1 MQWLEGLQQSIDYI
15 EENILEKLDY
25 EYLAR
30 YTNMSVFY
38 YQRMFSV
45 LVGIS
50 VGEYIRNRRLTLAGL
65 ELTTSNSKIID
76 IAFKYGYETAESF
89 TKAFVRFHGITPSIA
104 RKGNLNL
111 KSFSRITLK
120 ISLDGG
126 NILDYKIVDKGEFS
140 VIALKKQFS
149 KDEDIFRKQ
158 IPKFWQELFRSSSY
172 RELISYVKE
181 NTVTKGGVLG
191 IDEMA
196 VSQNKKL
203 FNYYAAVET
212 DEKPKNNEFT
222 SFTIPSH
229 KWAIFKCTGA
239 MPNSIQNLWVKI
251 YSEFFQCSSYEPV
264 ADFNFELYF
273 GGDSSKDNYVSEIW
287 VPIKNRG
294 SL

>member
-38 YQRMFSV
+38 YQRMFSA

-65 ELTTSNSKIID
+65 ELTISNSKIID

-111 KSFSRITLK
+111 KSFSKITLK

-126 NILDYKIVDKGEFS
+126 NTLDYKIVDKEEFS
-140 VIALKKQFS
+140 VIAIKKQFS
-149 KDEDIFRKQ
+149 KDEDVFRKQ
-158 IPKFWQELFRSSSY
+158 IPKFWKDLFQTSLY
-172 RELISYVKE
+172 RELISYLKE

-196 VSQNKKL
+196 VSQNKQL
-203 FNYYAAVET
+203 FNYYAAVVT
-212 DEKPKNNEFT
+212 DEKSKNDKLT

-273 GGDSSKDNYVSEIW
+273 EGDSSKDSYVSEIW
-287 VPIKNRG
+287 VPIKNRR